1 MSRAGFTL
9 IELLIVVAI
18 IAILAAIAVPN
29 FLEAQTRAKV
39 SRAKA
44 DIRSVGVA
52 LESYAIDHNAY
63 PWHPNVVNDPLR
75 GFTPVTLTTPLAY
88 ISSLPPDAFGPGVRN
103 TLLNIATETFPN
115 PFDLMN
121 YETRAQH
128 QSYRPGN
135 WELDGPGD
143 RVRWIVVSVGP
154 DRFALINEG
163 FNFHGN
169 APEYFSGR
177 PGVPGLGGGQGA
189 LGANGWYDP
198 TNGTTS
204 HGDVIGYGPGGPS
217 FEYPGPLGGSQP
229 TTQPSS

>member
-1 MSRAGFTL
+1 MCGKAFTL

-29 FLEAQTRAKV
+29 FLEAQVRAKV

-44 DIRSVGVA
+44 DIRSVATGI
-52 LESYAIDHNAY
+52 ESYAVDHTRY
-63 PWHPNVVNDPLR
+63 PWYVNEVGHPLR
-75 GFTPVTLTTPLAY
+75 GLTPTSLTTPIPY

-103 TLLNIATETFPN
+103 TLPEVDPAAFPN

-135 WELDGPGD
+135 WDLDGPGD
-143 RVRWIVVSVGP
+143 RYRWIVVSVGP
-154 DRFALINEG
+154 DRHALINEG
-163 FNFHGN
+163 LNFHGN

-177 PGVPGLGGGQGA
+177 PPGGGSQAGA
-189 LGANGWYDP
+189 LGAAGWYDP
-198 TNGTTS
+198 TNGS
-204 HGDVIGYGPGGPS
+204 ISQGDIIGYGPGGPGFS
-217 FEYPGPLGGSQP
+217 FPGVISRFQP
-229 TTQPSS
+229 